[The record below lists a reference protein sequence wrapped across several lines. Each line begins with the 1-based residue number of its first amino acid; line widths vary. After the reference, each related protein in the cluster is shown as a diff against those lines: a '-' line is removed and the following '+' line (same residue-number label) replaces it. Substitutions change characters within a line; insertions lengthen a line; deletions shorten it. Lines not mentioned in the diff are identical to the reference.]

1 MLIHFLNVTL
11 DHKTIITVNVLILK
25 CIHIVSLMLTY
36 GLGHYLTGLS
46 TLKCK

>member
-25 CIHIVSLMLTY
+25 CIHIVNELNVDLWFR
-36 GLGHYLTGLS
+36 
-46 TLKCK
+46 TLFDRVIYFKV